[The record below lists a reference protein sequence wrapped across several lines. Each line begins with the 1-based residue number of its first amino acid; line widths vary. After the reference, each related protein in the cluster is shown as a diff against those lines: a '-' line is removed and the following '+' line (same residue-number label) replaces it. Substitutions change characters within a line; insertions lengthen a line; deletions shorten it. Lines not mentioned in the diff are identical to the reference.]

1 VVICSA
7 LFNNPERENIHKM
20 ATDGQ
25 NKGLFSGVFLGY
37 FILLLHLLLIVGLGA
52 GVVLIKGIF
61 DFRWYILGG
70 GTLILLISAFMFFRY
85 LRSSNRSLREAMN
98 DPALRDK
105 TLEISF
111 LGGMASVRVGH
122 NPQQQPQLLDIHEV
136 QEIKQL
142 AAPRSQVEELSDL
155 ARMLENKLITRD
167 EFERMK
173 KEIVS

>member
-1 VVICSA
+1 
-7 LFNNPERENIHKM
+7 M
-20 ATDGQ
+20 A
-25 NKGLFSGVFLGY
+25 KGDTKGMFSGMFVAY
-37 FILLLHLLLIVGLGA
+37 AVLLLHLLLIVGLGA

-70 GTLILLISAFMFFRY
+70 GTLLLCISAILFFRY
-85 LRSSNRSLREAMN
+85 LKASNKSLKEAMN

-122 NPQQQPQLLDIHEV
+122 NPQMQNQPQLIDVHEV

-142 AAPRSQVEELSDL
+142 AAPRTQVEELSDL
-155 ARMLENKLITRD
+155 AKMLENDLITRE

-173 KEIVS
+173 KDIVNGR

>member
-1 VVICSA
+1 
-7 LFNNPERENIHKM
+7 M
-20 ATDGQ
+20 AKEGH

-37 FILLLHLLLIVGLGA
+37 FILLLHLLLIVALGA

-70 GTLILLISAFMFFRY
+70 GTLLVCISGFMFFRY
-85 LRSSNRSLREAMN
+85 LRASNRSLRDAIN
-98 DPALRDK
+98 DPALRNR

-122 NPQQQPQLLDIHEV
+122 NPQQQPQLLDVHEV
-136 QEIKQL
+136 QEVKQL
-142 AAPRSQVEELSDL
+142 AAPRSQVEELTDL
-155 ARMLENKLITRD
+155 AKMLENGLISRD

-173 KEIVS
+173 KDIVK